1 MPITSHVADTVNG
14 VTSVRFVVV
23 AGVTTAN
30 HNKHQKGESMGT
42 TKRTDVP
49 AHRRRRGL
57 AFGAALVSLALIAG
71 ACSKKD
77 DDGKESVGTTAT
89 TAAATATT
97 AGSTETTGAGTETT
111 EASTETTGGGTETT
125 EASTE
130 TTGGT
135 ETTVATTESAAT
147 LPSVDDVT
155 PGGKLIVSGE
165 AEVANAWTPAAMQ
178 CDSYCQERARSF
190 FDPVAALGADNKVHP
205 YLAESIEPNAEFTE
219 WTITLRD
226 GIQFTDGTPVDADAV
241 IYNLQASGTGLLI
254 ANALPDIAK
263 VDDPSGATNADGT
276 PKKILKIEKKDDKT
290 FTIFMG
296 KGGDPD
302 QPLAWPGF
310 DFYLAGQFGLI
321 ASKTWLEAVAADPTK
336 ASMPVGSGPFIV
348 ESYTPRDV
356 LVVKRNP
363 NYWQKDANGVQ
374 LPYLDE
380 IDFKV
385 IEDSQTA
392 EEALQNGELDI
403 FSTSSAQVISDFR
416 EDPENFP
423 MSEQTDFVETNY
435 LLIDLAKPG
444 PTSDARVRCALS
456 MAIDRQEL
464 IDLTEGGLTQ
474 VANGLFSPGQEGYLE
489 DNGFDPAQNID
500 GAKALIEEYKADN
513 PGDVNVTY
521 GHTATAIGDQTAELL
536 KGYWA
541 EIGVNT
547 DIIVVP
553 QDKFITNALFGD
565 PSFVIYGWRN
575 HAGLTVDQQ
584 NFWWNSSA
592 GPPDG
597 QLALN
602 FGRIHDD
609 KVDALL
615 ADARSNLD
623 EAARKKDAEDI
634 NRQMAKECY
643 QIPTNYTLWGTPH
656 KPEVQGLGAT
666 VLPDGTLARDGAGF
680 SGQFWVNSLWIKS

>member
-1 MPITSHVADTVNG
+1 M
-14 VTSVRFVVV
+14 
-23 AGVTTAN
+23 
-30 HNKHQKGESMGT
+30 SM
-42 TKRTDVP
+42 KRRNT
-49 AHRRRRGL
+49 
-57 AFGAALVSLALIAG
+57 FAALALGLTLVAA
-71 ACSKKD
+71 ACGSD
-77 DDGKESVGTTAT
+77 DDKTTSNTTAT
-89 TAAATATT
+89 TAAATPTT
-97 AGSTETTGAGTETT
+97 A
-111 EASTETTGGGTETT
+111 ASTETTAASTESTAGGTETT
-125 EASTE
+125 EGGTETTGATE

-135 ETTVATTESAAT
+135 ETTVATTDSVAE
-147 LPSVDDVT
+147 LPNVDDVT

-178 CDSYCQERARSF
+178 CDSYCQQRARSF

-205 YLAESIEPNAEFTE
+205 YLAEKIEPNAEFTE

-310 DFYLAGQFGLI
+310 DFYLSGQFGLI

-356 LVVKRNP
+356 LVVKKNP

-403 FSTSSAQVISDFR
+403 FSTSAAQVISDFR

-435 LLIDLAKPG
+435 ILIDLAKPG
-444 PTSDARVRCALS
+444 PTADARVRCALS
-456 MAIDRQEL
+456 MAIDRQEV
-464 IDLTEGGLTQ
+464 IDLTEGGLTE

-489 DNGFDPAQNID
+489 DNGFDPAQNIE
-500 GAKALIEEYKADN
+500 AAQALIDDYKADN

-521 GHTATAIGDQTAELL
+521 GHTATALGDQRAELY
-536 KGYWA
+536 KGYWSA
-541 EIGVNT
+541 IGVNT
-547 DIIVVP
+547 TIDVVP

-565 PSFVIYGWRN
+565 PGFFMYGWRN
-575 HAGLTVDQQ
+575 HAGLNVDQQ
-584 NFWWNSSA
+584 NFWWNSTA

-609 KVDALL
+609 KIDALL
-615 ADARSNLD
+615 ADARSNPD
-623 EAARKKDAEDI
+623 AAARKKDAEDI

-643 QIPTNYTLWGTPH
+643 QIPESYTLWGTPH

-680 SGQFWVNSLWIKS
+680 SGQFWVNALWIQQ